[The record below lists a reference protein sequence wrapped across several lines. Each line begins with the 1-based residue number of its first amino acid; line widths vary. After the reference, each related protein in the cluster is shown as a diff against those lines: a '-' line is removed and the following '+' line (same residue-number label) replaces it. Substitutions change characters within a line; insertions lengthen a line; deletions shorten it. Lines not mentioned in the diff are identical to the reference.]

1 MIRISLGIFAITKL
15 MLLSQITSAT
25 VIPTTSDQWQE
36 VYNGYGT
43 IAYDYYN
50 GVEMTPKASSAPNE
64 THAALTLAKAT
75 VTHPLKDFTIALTS
89 KTEAQLRRGGQPN
102 PWEVFWL
109 FFNYNQDAK
118 GRDQTNYLVI
128 KPNGVEIGK
137 AVGADRQVY
146 LYTKGTPTS
155 PIGTQAVWKVI
166 KEGKMLTVFL
176 NGTQVIQRSL
186 ALYDVPGAVGLYTED
201 ARVRAWAINIQP

>member
-1 MIRISLGIFAITKL
+1 MKKTSSGVFAIAKL
-15 MLLSQITSAT
+15 MLLSQIASAT
-25 VIPTTSDQWQE
+25 AIPTTSDQWEE

-43 IAYDYYN
+43 IAYDYDK
-50 GVEMTPKASSAPNE
+50 GVEMMPKASSAPNE

-75 VTHPLKDFTIALTS
+75 VTQPLKDFTITLTS
-89 KTEAQLRRGGQPN
+89 KTEAQLRTGSRPN

-109 FFNYNQDAK
+109 FFNYNQAAK
-118 GRDQTNYLVI
+118 GCDQTNYLVI

-137 AVGADRQVY
+137 VLGSNRQIY
-146 LYTKGTPTS
+146 LYTKGTPAI

-166 KEGKMLTVFL
+166 KKGKILAVFL

-186 ALYDVPGAVGLYTED
+186 ALHNVPGAIGLYTED
-201 ARVRAWAINIQP
+201 ARVRVWAIDIQP